1 MLHPVIST
9 MSFYVNSSLQTEVTG
24 SPMKGSGNLQYKETH
39 IGTPADDTDSP
50 TPPLPPRNMRARG
63 QQADQQQGK
72 KGAAS
77 PKVDS
82 LHESRMVIVAK
93 TMII

>member
-1 MLHPVIST
+1 
-9 MSFYVNSSLQTEVTG
+9 
-24 SPMKGSGNLQYKETH
+24 MKGNLQYKETH

-82 LHESRMVIVAK
+82 
-93 TMII
+93 